1 MMRDFDVRF
10 GAPRDGWMTVK
21 VVAGEQEWQED
32 VSDVPCDSIR
42 CLVSSL
48 SMLLQDRIETTV
60 DWSLEPEYSQWIFRR
75 NGSCLDFAI
84 KDSARTNPRLVYRAN
99 AREFVHRIIKALCDL
114 ATLHDWSDAECP
126 AASWSWPF
134 PKAELLQLRSA
145 WVTTFKAPFQKS
157 N

>member
-48 SMLLQDRIETTV
+48 SMLLQDHIETTV

-75 NGSCLDFAI
+75 NGSFLDFAI
-84 KDSARTNPRLVYRAN
+84 KDSARTNPRLV
-99 AREFVHRIIKALCDL
+99 
-114 ATLHDWSDAECP
+114 
-126 AASWSWPF
+126 
-134 PKAELLQLRSA
+134 
-145 WVTTFKAPFQKS
+145 
-157 N
+157 